1 MYLCKKLY
9 LSSYLITG
17 TFVKI
22 NNFTKETQREREIL
36 CVCEKERESER
47 EREIVRE
54 NKY

>member
-22 NNFTKETQREREIL
+22 NNFTKETQRERERDFV
-36 CVCEKERESER
+36 CVCVRER
-47 EREIVRE
+47 ERDFVCV
-54 NKY
+54 